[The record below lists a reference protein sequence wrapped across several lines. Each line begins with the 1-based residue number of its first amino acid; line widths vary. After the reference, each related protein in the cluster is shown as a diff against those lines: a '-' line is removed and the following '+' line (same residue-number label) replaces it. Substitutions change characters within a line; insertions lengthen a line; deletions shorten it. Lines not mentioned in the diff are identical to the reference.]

1 MKFYGGLSWVAI
13 VVLVVG
19 FVGCGPGGPATGT
32 VKGNVQFGEKPYGDA
47 SLIFLSMQTGQGG
60 STNINS
66 DGSFALKD
74 RLPVGSYKVYLA
86 PKIEESNLAEP
97 KPVRIDSSVPSKY
110 WDESTSDLGIEVA
123 EGPNTVT
130 IVMEK

>member
-1 MKFYGGLSWVAI
+1 MNCNYGSSWVPFVVLIVAI
-13 VVLVVG
+13 V
-19 FVGCGPGGPATGT
+19 GCGQSGPATGT
-32 VKGNVQFGEKPYGDA
+32 VKGTVQYGEKPYGNA

-66 DGSFALKD
+66 DGSFELKE
-74 RLPVGSYKVYLA
+74 RLPIGSYKVYLA
-86 PKIEESNLAEP
+86 PKIEENDLAEP
-97 KPVRIDSSVPSKY
+97 TPVRIDSSVPSKY

-130 IVMEK
+130 LIMEK